1 MLAVGTAQNVADN
14 WIRSKKRSNEMF
26 KSLEEMMRFSETARQ
41 AAVKSIARLT
51 VAASIAAI
59 WIQGFFYAFLPAE

>member
-1 MLAVGTAQNVADN
+1 LDRTECDGQLDS
-14 WIRSKKRSNEMF
+14 IEEKEQDKMF